1 MSPAYRMRGG
11 FTILGMSSP
20 TYCIDWFASRS
31 SQCLTAVLFA
41 SYLYP
46 ARLSACI
53 SAMRV
58 TVIAVY
64 VVNTNHF

>member
-1 MSPAYRMRGG
+1 MLRKSD
-11 FTILGMSSP
+11 LH
-20 TYCIDWFASRS
+20 FAFGD
-31 SQCLTAVLFA
+31 AVVA

-46 ARLSACI
+46 ARLSAFI

-64 VVNTNHF
+64 VFNTNHIKHLSQAMTTK